1 MVKLASSYDNLLD
14 LNTEIEQA
22 AQQPDQF
29 HTADTHYDAVSE
41 TLPAVEENPS
51 EIEISDVEKT
61 LKQLDKI
68 REEATKS
75 RESANE
81 TQQDDTTQL
90 NQSDTSDN
98 DNHQAKIS
106 DDPNDALDAN
116 KTTSLSAVLGNV
128 ANQRNSQ
135 SNIDRT
141 EQKQDNAM
149 ARIRNQFGT
158 KSTTPVKRDV
168 ETFGHGIDQQ
178 KVTPI
183 DQPQINYSFGSK
195 SLATGTQSLSMLS
208 TEDFDQ
214 QVDQLTQV
222 IEKEADELTPV
233 TAKVMID
240 GSDLTDDLPA
250 TIAGTYSITRDSNQ
264 NIVITKTAELPDTTQ
279 LEQKINDLQRELAS
293 SSDQVNQLQADK
305 KQLLSQVQQ
314 LQSQADRLSDTADD
328 KPSARAEL
336 KSDNSQTIDKRSKS
350 TPASEISSALVKV
363 RENLNASAT
372 PIKEV
377 DQIDQPSAEFALTS
391 NHTLTSNSDRGE
403 VIQQLMGSSPDSK
416 FSRELRHADQ
426 IAVQVQ
432 TTQTDVKPSLG
443 SLSLLAL
450 TQARSQI
457 SVQFSQKDR
466 KNNV

>member
-14 LNTEIEQA
+14 LSTEIEQA

-61 LKQLDKI
+61 LNQLDKI
-68 REEATKS
+68 QEEATKS
-75 RESANE
+75 RENANE

-90 NQSDTSDN
+90 NQSDTSNDD
-98 DNHQAKIS
+98 DNHQAEIS

-135 SNIDRT
+135 SNIDST
-141 EQKQDNAM
+141 EQKRDNAM
-149 ARIRNQFGT
+149 TRIRNQFGT
-158 KSTTPVKRDV
+158 ESMTPVKRDV

-183 DQPQINYSFGSK
+183 DQPQINYSVGSK

-214 QVDQLTQV
+214 QVDQLTQG
-222 IEKEADELTPV
+222 IEKEADELNVKTIKLFV
-233 TAKVMID
+233 D

-250 TIAGTYSITRDSNQ
+250 TIAGTYSITRDDDQ
-264 NIVITKTAELPDTTQ
+264 NIVITKMAELPDTTQ
-279 LEQKINDLQRELAS
+279 FEQKISDLQQELAS

-305 KQLLSQVQQ
+305 NDLLLQIQQ
-314 LQSQADRLSDTADD
+314 LQSRIKCTKNDD
-328 KPSARAEL
+328 QHTSTDIDSQKENQQV
-336 KSDNSQTIDKRSKS
+336 DNQQKL
-350 TPASEISSALVKV
+350 TPADELSTALVKV
-363 RENLNASAT
+363 RQSLGAGT
-372 PIKEV
+372 IKQV
-377 DQIDQPSAEFALTS
+377 DHIDQPSAEFRIS
-391 NHTLTSNSDRGE
+391 DNHTLASTADRAN
-403 VIQQLMGSSPDSK
+403 VIQQLMGSKRDSK
-416 FSRELRHADQ
+416 FSQALQNTNE
-426 IAVQVQ
+426 IAVQVATKQ
-432 TTQTDVKPSLG
+432 ADIKPSFG

-450 TQARSQI
+450 NQARSQI
-457 SVQFSQKDR
+457 NVRFS
-466 KNNV
+466 